1 MTFDKKDTAFSV
13 KIYKLRINR
22 MFNKLNYQLMS
33 MRSFMPV
40 NYLSRVFLLILFVL
54 CLMTFLVSCASRSH
68 KTVKPP
74 KKDYITSSWY
84 GSKFHGRQTSSGEIY
99 NMYAMTCAHKK
110 FPFGTRLRVT
120 YLKTNRS
127 VVVTVNDRGP
137 FIAGRD
143 LDLSYGAAK
152 EIGLTKEGIGRVRI
166 EYLGRDMRYVQRI
179 ESTPSE
185 TGPFTIQVGSFSEQA
200 NAERLKQGLG
210 NKNIK
215 VYIAEVSVNGRK
227 FYRVRIGSFTKK
239 NKAYSFAKDLANE
252 GYSVLIT
259 KQD

>member
-1 MTFDKKDTAFSV
+1 MLSFSV
-13 KIYKLRINR
+13 KIYMLRINR
-22 MFNKLNYQLMS
+22 MSNKLNYQLMS
-33 MRSFMPV
+33 MRSFMSV
-40 NYLSRVFLLILFVL
+40 NYFRRVFLLILFVL
-54 CLMTFLVSCASRSH
+54 CLLTFLSCASRSH

-99 NMYAMTCAHKK
+99 NMYAMTCAHKT

-120 YLKTNRS
+120 YLKNNRS

-166 EYLGRDMRYVQRI
+166 EYLGRNMRYVKRI
-179 ESTPSE
+179 TPTHSE
-185 TGPFTIQVGSFSEQA
+185 TGPFTIQVGSFSEKA
-200 NAERLKQGLG
+200 NAERLKKGLRSK
-210 NKNIK
+210 NKK
-215 VYIAEVSVNGRK
+215 VSISTANVNGRTY
-227 FYRVRIGSFTKK
+227 YRVRIGSFTKRK
-239 NKAYSFAKDLANE
+239 KAFSFAKNLADE
-252 GYSVLIT
+252 GYNVMIT
-259 KQD
+259 TLE